1 MFSFFK
7 RFSSNETLVA
17 DNEKLANK
25 IKELKVQLAE
35 SKKTIEDKEV
45 IIYTVSHQRDKANN
59 AYESLKDDYD
69 KALSQIEMA
78 KGQEIAESLGFPFD
92 EFPKDLSKLSAD
104 REAIEKDISYYHANK
119 IATFV
124 KTPYL
129 VNGSR
134 SKGEQ
139 FQKTYADNM
148 VTGLNAYFT
157 KKMKAVTEANY
168 AKTKDLIIAN
178 YERANKKGDIV
189 GVNIADNYFNL
200 YLKLLDNTLA
210 YKKAKIEEKERIKEE
225 RRRMKEEEQLLAD
238 AEKERQKLKKE
249 RRMYEQNLEKALSEE
264 EKAKFEAKLK
274 EIDKREKDI
283 DYRVNN
289 KNAGYIYIASTPSMP
304 GIIKVGSTKR
314 LNPLIRIQEI
324 SSASVPFPFICHGLI
339 FSDNVFELEAN
350 IHNCFDNSRT
360 NKENKHKEF
369 FNLTPKSAIRVIE
382 DRFGVKVHFISKE
395 ENEEENA

>member
-1 MFSFFK
+1 MFNFFK
-7 RFSSNETLVA
+7 RFSSNEALVA
-17 DNEKLANK
+17 DNEKLSNK
-25 IKELKVQLAE
+25 IKELEAQLAE
-35 SKKTIEDKEV
+35 NEKTIEDKEA

-69 KALSQIEMA
+69 KALSQIELS

-104 REAIEKDISYYHANK
+104 RKAIEKDISYYHANK
-119 IATFV
+119 IATFI

-129 VNGSR
+129 VNGSQF
-134 SKGEQ
+134 KGEQ
-139 FQKTYADNM
+139 FQKTYGDNM
-148 VTGLNAYFT
+148 ITGLNAYFT

-168 AKTKDLIIAN
+168 AKTKDLIISN
-178 YERANKKGDIV
+178 YKRANKKGDIV

-210 YKKAKIEEKERIKEE
+210 YKKAKVEEKERIKEE

-304 GIIKVGSTKR
+304 GIIKIGSSRR
-314 LNPLIRIQEI
+314 LNPLIRVQEI
-324 SSASVPFPFICHGLI
+324 SSASVPFPFVCHGLI

-382 DRFGVKVHFISKE
+382 DRFGVKVHFISEE

>member
-7 RFSSNETLVA
+7 RFSSNEALA
-17 DNEKLANK
+17 ANNEKLANK
-25 IKELKVQLAE
+25 IKELKGQLAKN
-35 SKKTIEDKEV
+35 KKTLEDKEV
-45 IIYTVSHQRDKANN
+45 IIYDISRQRDKAKN

-69 KALSQIEMA
+69 KALSRIEII
-78 KGQEIAESLGFPFD
+78 KGRDIAESLGFPFD

-104 REAIEKDISYYHANK
+104 RDTIEKDIAYYHANK

-157 KKMKAVTEANY
+157 KKMKAVTESNY
-168 AKTKDLIIAN
+168 SKTKDLIIAN

-189 GVNIADNYFNL
+189 GVNIADNYFSL

-210 YKKAKIEEKERIKEE
+210 YKKAKAEEKERVKEE
-225 RRRMKEEEQLLAD
+225 RKRLKEEEQLLAD
-238 AEKERQKLKKE
+238 AEKEHQKLKKE
-249 RRMYEQNLEKALSEE
+249 RRMYEQNLEKALTEE
-264 EKAKFEAKLK
+264 EKTEFVSKLK

-304 GIIKVGSTKR
+304 GIIKIGSTRR
-314 LNPLIRIQEI
+314 LNPLIRVQEI
-324 SSASVPFPFICHGLI
+324 SSASVPFPFVCHGLI

-350 IHNCFDNSRT
+350 IHNCFDDSRT
-360 NKENKHKEF
+360 NKEDKHKAF
-369 FNLTPKSAIRVIE
+369 FNLTPKFAIRVIE
-382 DRFGVKVHFISKE
+382 DRFSVKVHFISKE